1 MREKIYRENN
11 PLRIF
16 SVQIHEEGRKRR
28 KGIFRGM
35 YDAMKIRGAGSE
47 GEDLNGKGSGRGAGG
62 SEIYQVRSAK
72 LGSGSLLFTSTLVYM
87 NCDHNKVANKERIF
101 FYNYLKCSF
110 IFKKS

>member
-1 MREKIYRENN
+1 MLINNPLFIKIVSFAREKKYRENN

-72 LGSGSLLFTSTLVYM
+72 LGSGSLLFTSTLVY
-87 NCDHNKVANKERIF
+87 E
-101 FYNYLKCSF
+101 L
-110 IFKKS
+110 